1 MSGKS
6 KRAPASTSSLSL
18 QYSTLTTSL
27 DRKPKDPK
35 PKSLTQND
43 APPKKRK
50 GQNEP
55 EGRAK
60 KQKPSTDA
68 DDETPTGEILRE
80 RRNARKTVD
89 IMNADSERIQNNPA
103 VRKKTD
109 IPDDIPVN
117 DKAPPQTKR
126 TYEKRPPVPDR
137 PLNPDGV
144 APRQDLAPPSNR
156 DDAVEGLLK
165 FKSESVFHT
174 NNRPQ
179 SQYRYVH
186 PKNVAIYGP
195 GRVSVATNQ
204 RDAGVGQSSVGQRAS
219 GDYARRDTPRG
230 DQPMPDVNN
239 YGASQYPQHS
249 RSRRSDDSRELVNN
263 QGHTSFATNERD
275 AGVGQRA
282 SGDYAPRDT
291 PRGDQPMPDVNNYG
305 ASQYPQHSR
314 SRRSDDSREPV
325 NNQGHTSFATNERHA
340 GVGQRA
346 SGDYAPRDTPRG
358 DQPMP
363 DVNNYG
369 ASQYP
374 QHSRSQRFDDSPG
387 PVNNQGH
394 ASFATDDRDAGIRK
408 SSVDRRASGD
418 DALKVGQDEL
428 MPKEDGGR
436 EDLVGD
442 GAAYD
447 DGGDATSDEYE
458 QEDDDSDDDDEQDLI
473 PDNSDDDGPRP
484 RGRKPAAR
492 AKSGHRGQS
501 SAVQVSRDDFEDQ
514 DLAYSQQQPPYEHD
528 ASRDDFEDQDLAYA
542 ARQQQPP
549 YEHDEQEPEYRQRYR
564 EVDEAVNGPMYTS
577 PHRTATTAWEK
588 HGQDLGEEL
597 GRGPQNERRGQD
609 LQDDSGRGDRGGSG
623 RGRQGGDGKQ
633 PTGGRD
639 VVDDFRKKNKAVRPP
654 DPAKLAECRRSQQD
668 RDDDVGGDD
677 SDVGGDDDGGDDDDV
692 GGDDDDVEE
701 TDGEQ
706 QVHSKKS
713 RRKRTASTA
722 PPKPT
727 NKAFYA
733 NIGDGWCRF
742 IELFQVRM
750 QLYMIKVNFLPTK
763 EQVFAIAPELL
774 TEAMAKYNDM
784 YPDFPLDPG
793 MSPLFHLV
801 DVLIISVQSSFA
813 RTNPISYKWRG
824 WNLGIT
830 VGLTR
835 AEEEQLQQGGSN
847 QEEALDIVTK
857 RIVELTTKSKYLR
870 RLPTAKDPSSCNFG
884 HPALGEMIHI
894 LLWKPDTGRRDCL
907 GALYPEEFKTF
918 DQHRLICAGASVLC
932 HCLDEYSSGVFDSGT
947 YSAPSYV
954 KHYHSVLMSLR
965 TLETNPAH
973 HQKTR
978 DEWAFWH
985 WKSFGKPKKDVNA
998 GRADLCDVVFD

>member
-387 PVNNQGH
+387 PQGH

-633 PTGGRD
+633 PTEEE
-639 VVDDFRKKNKAVRPP
+639 KNKAVRPP

-722 PPKPT
+722 LPSRLTRPF
-727 NKAFYA
+727 NA

-742 IELFQVRM
+742 IELFQAWVEFGHYRSDA
-750 QLYMIKVNFLPTK
+750 K
-763 EQVFAIAPELL
+763 
-774 TEAMAKYNDM
+774 TEGRKIVAKY
-784 YPDFPLDPG
+784 Y
-793 MSPLFHLV
+793 
-801 DVLIISVQSSFA
+801 Q
-813 RTNPISYKWRG
+813 
-824 WNLGIT
+824 

-847 QEEALDIVTK
+847 QEEALDIVAG
-857 RIVELTTKSKYLR
+857 RIVELTTKSNYLR
-870 RLPTAKDPSSCNFG
+870 RLPTAKDPRRAISGIRPLGNDPHLALEAGHGSSG
-884 HPALGEMIHI
+884 LPRSTLPGGIQ
-894 LLWKPDTGRRDCL
+894 
-907 GALYPEEFKTF
+907 TF

-932 HCLDEYSSGVFDSGT
+932 HCLDEYSSGVFKTGT

-965 TLETNPAH
+965 TLETTPRI
-973 HQKTR
+973 T
-978 DEWAFWH
+978 
-985 WKSFGKPKKDVNA
+985 KKRVTN
-998 GRADLCDVVFD
+998 GRSGIGSLFD